1 MQEPRGDEMMLQG
14 LAFAEGM
21 VTGAAESA
29 KFYWRMWGPLGEPMV
44 YGIDAWADMQRQYLR
59 WLREAYGAQGRSS

>member
-44 YGIDAWADMQRQYLR
+44 YGIDAWADM
-59 WLREAYGAQGRSS
+59 